1 LIRFLISDF
10 QFRFAASACY
20 GYDTSGF
27 LANNFIVAANSG
39 LYNGGAACG
48 QICQVSCY
56 GDGCTSSNTISVKIV
71 DLCPG
76 CASDQLDLSEEA
88 FSSIANT
95 AQGVIS
101 INYSC
106 S

>member
-1 LIRFLISDF
+1 VIS
-10 QFRFAASACY
+10 AN
-20 GYDTSGF
+20 
-27 LANNFIVAANSG
+27 NNFIVAANSG

-56 GDGCTSSNTISVKIV
+56 GDGCTTGSIISVKIV
-71 DLCPG
+71 DLCSG
-76 CASDQLDLSEEA
+76 CASDQLDLSQEA

-95 AQGVIS
+95 GQGAIS